1 MNLSK
6 LFVSYYF
13 DNLREFFTKAFFD
26 YDWLR
31 SLNDNVTEEA
41 YN

>member
-13 DNLREFFTKAFFD
+13 DKPSLFLTKAFFD
-26 YDWLR
+26 YDWMT
-31 SLNDNVTEEA
+31 SLNDNVTKVSD
-41 YN
+41 N